1 MALRQPPILINPI
14 NRAKPRPSR
23 DPHSTLRH
31 RYNYGLMYKDIWEP
45 DLFGQIYSAKQH
57 MEYADA
63 LDFIRTIMRE
73 FVEQREDRTRDRIME
88 SIRII
93 VFKTDLLADT
103 FFVIDYG
110 FLMNKFRLNRG
121 DDLPRKASKIH
132 ALINDVLLPSYKA
145 VICIQD
151 VLNIMIKI
159 LLYARSRLEA
169 TIEEPV
175 RSVLDIIIDEDLI
188 EEIANEDDT
197 RTFNEVWENDESAFP
212 IPGDVTITPLMVIE
226 YYVHK
231 LNKLLAKL
239 HYYKISINETLI
251 TPLNQGLMSLNNSL
265 KLIYNYDPQWLIVV
279 EAMKKTRSFTLKK
292 TNSNSTRKTKRVGR
306 SL

>member
-45 DLFGQIYSAKQH
+45 DLFGQIYSTKQH
-57 MEYADA
+57 MEYTEA

-73 FVEQREDRTRDRIME
+73 FVEQREDGSRDRIME

-103 FFVIDYG
+103 FFVIDYH
-110 FLMNKFRLNRG
+110 FLMNKFKLNRG
-121 DDLPRKASKIH
+121 GSPTKASKIH

-151 VLNIMIKI
+151 VLKIMIKI
-159 LLYARSRLEA
+159 LLYARSRLGA
-169 TIEEPV
+169 TIQEPV
-175 RSVLDIIIDEDLI
+175 TSVLDIIIDEDLI

-197 RTFNEVWENDESAFP
+197 RTFNEVWENDESALP
-212 IPGDVTITPLMVIE
+212 IPGDIAITPLMVLE

-231 LNKLLAKL
+231 LNKLIAKL

-251 TPLNQGLMSLNNSL
+251 TSINPGLMSLNSSL
-265 KLIYNYDPQWLIVV
+265 KLIYNYDPEWLIIVKD
-279 EAMKKTRSFTLKK
+279 MKKTRSLTKK
-292 TNSNSTRKTKRVGR
+292 KI
-306 SL
+306 

>member
-1 MALRQPPILINPI
+1 MALRQPHILINPI

-23 DPHSTLRH
+23 DPHSTLRR

-73 FVEQREDRTRDRIME
+73 FVEQREDGSRDRIME

-103 FFVIDYG
+103 FFVIDYH
-110 FLMNKFRLNRG
+110 FLMNKFRLNRDG
-121 DDLPRKASKIH
+121 DLPRKALKIH

-151 VLNIMIKI
+151 TLNIMIKI

-175 RSVLDIIIDEDLI
+175 TSVLDIIIDEDLI

-197 RTFNEVWENDESAFP
+197 RTFNEVWENDECAFS
-212 IPGDVTITPLMVIE
+212 IPEDIAITPLMVIE
-226 YYVHK
+226 YYVNK
-231 LNKLLAKL
+231 LNKLVAKL
-239 HYYKISINETLI
+239 NFYKISINETLI
-251 TPLNQGLMSLNNSL
+251 TPTNQGLKSLNNSL
-265 KLIYNYDPQWLIVV
+265 KLIYNYDPKWLIVV
-279 EAMKKTRSFTLKK
+279 ENMKKTRSLTLKK
-292 TNSNSTRKTKRVGR
+292 RKSGSSKHGR
-306 SL
+306 SI